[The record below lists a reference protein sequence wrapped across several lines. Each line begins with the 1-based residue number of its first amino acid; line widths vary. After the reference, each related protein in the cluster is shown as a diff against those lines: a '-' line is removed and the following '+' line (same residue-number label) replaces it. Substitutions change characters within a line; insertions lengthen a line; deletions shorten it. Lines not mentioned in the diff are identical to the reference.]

1 MEKDNGIL
9 EVRNLK
15 KYFGGLKA
23 LDGVSFKL
31 FEGETLGII
40 GPNGAGKTTL
50 FNTICGVYPPTGG
63 SILLRGKE
71 IHGLKSHQIARMG
84 IARTFQI
91 VHPFRDL
98 TVLDNVV
105 MALGKNNYTGFINI
119 FKISHTGE
127 NVEKARQLL
136 KRVGILDYQYEKA
149 ENLSLGYKRR
159 LEIARALALDPVILM
174 LDEPCAGLSYDATRE
189 FMEMIYRL
197 KEQGATIVIVEHNM
211 QVAMGVS
218 DRIVV
223 LNYGEKIAEGPPER
237 IKQDPYVIEAYLGK
251 DDESAYT

>member
-251 DDESAYT
+251 DDESA

>member
-105 MALGKNNYTGFINI
+105 MALGKNSYTGFINI

-251 DDESAYT
+251 DDESA

>member
-119 FKISHTGE
+119 FKISHTDE
-127 NVEKARQLL
+127 NVERARQLL

-211 QVAMGVS
+211 QVAMGIS

-251 DDESAYT
+251 DDESA